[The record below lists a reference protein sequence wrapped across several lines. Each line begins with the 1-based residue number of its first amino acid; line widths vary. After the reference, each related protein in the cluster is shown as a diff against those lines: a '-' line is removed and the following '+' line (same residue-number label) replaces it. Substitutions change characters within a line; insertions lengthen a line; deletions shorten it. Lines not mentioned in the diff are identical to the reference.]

1 MPLQCNMRCP
11 SDLLITTYRM
21 LRIVYTATCQEKGE
35 KDGSENAW
43 LVSLSQFSLL
53 SQRLIVLS
61 EVGPLSS
68 ANPFTSTTP
77 FPALWKLLCFLP
89 VVLTPRA
96 LLWMYER
103 KTESADQSPQVKM
116 AHHVYCCEVK

>member
-21 LRIVYTATCQEKGE
+21 LRIVYTAICQEKGE

-116 AHHVYCCEVK
+116 VHHVYCCEVK